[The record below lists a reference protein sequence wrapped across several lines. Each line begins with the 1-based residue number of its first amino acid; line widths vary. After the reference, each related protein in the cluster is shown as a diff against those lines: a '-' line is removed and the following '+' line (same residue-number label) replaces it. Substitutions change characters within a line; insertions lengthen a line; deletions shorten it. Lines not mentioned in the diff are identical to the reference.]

1 MSMKGLQD
9 DCRMSMKGPQND
21 CRMIMKGMQ
30 NDCGM
35 TNLLREIV
43 DGPVLMRK
51 SSPEIL

>member
-21 CRMIMKGMQ
+21 CRM
-30 NDCGM
+30 
-35 TNLLREIV
+35 TNLLREVV
-43 DGPVLMRK
+43 DGPVLMRE

>member
-9 DCRMSMKGPQND
+9 DCRMSMKGP
-21 CRMIMKGMQ
+21 Q

>member
-21 CRMIMKGMQ
+21 C
-30 NDCGM
+30 GM
-35 TNLLREIV
+35 TNLLREVV

-51 SSPEIL
+51 SSLEIL

>member
-21 CRMIMKGMQ
+21 CRM
-30 NDCGM
+30 